1 MNAPLRFLSIV
12 CASAILSGCVVVAGD
27 IDEFDRGDYNSDWK
41 SAERDNRGKI
51 SSLMLGSDYQSVLAK
66 MGQADFSEAFEAG
79 GDQYQILFYRT
90 HRVESDGETTKDE
103 TTPLVFKN
111 QTLIGWGQDA
121 LQRIPM

>member
-12 CASAILSGCVVVAGD
+12 CVSAILSGCVVVAGD
-27 IDEFDRGDYNSDWK
+27 IDEFDRDDYNSDWK
-41 SAERDNRGKI
+41 SLERGNRDKI
-51 SSLMLGSDYQSVLAK
+51 ASLTLGADYPSVIAK
-66 MGQADFSEAFEAG
+66 MGSASFSEAFETG

-111 QTLIGWGQDA
+111 QLLIGWGQDA